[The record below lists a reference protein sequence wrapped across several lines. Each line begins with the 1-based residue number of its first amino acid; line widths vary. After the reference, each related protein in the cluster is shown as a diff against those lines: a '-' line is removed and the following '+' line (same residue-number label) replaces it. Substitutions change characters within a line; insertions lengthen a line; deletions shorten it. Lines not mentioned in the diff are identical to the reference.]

1 VYTENLPHLL
11 NLLEISGQSGTL
23 SCSPLANTEEASW
36 LAFCFLHEGKV
47 DEIKILQVAD
57 GSIFLE
63 GRMALE
69 WLKAQGGM
77 YWQLKETLPDALPMR
92 PPNPIKQ
99 DIPLQRTFRGTR
111 LGVQGMP
118 FHLWSREHRT
128 VFLLI
133 DGTRSRTEILRVL
146 STYPPKNVDL
156 ILADLRS
163 AGLIE

>member
-1 VYTENLPHLL
+1 VYTENLLHLL

-23 SCSPLANTEEASW
+23 SCSPSANTEEASW
-36 LAFCFLHEGKV
+36 LAFCFLNEGKV
-47 DEIKILQVAD
+47 NEAKILQGAD
-57 GSIFLE
+57 GSLFLE

-69 WLKAQGGM
+69 WLNSQGGM
-77 YWQLKETLPDALPMR
+77 YWQLKEALPDALPMH
-92 PPNPIKQ
+92 PLNPIKQ
-99 DIPLQRTFRGTR
+99 DIPLRRTFRGTR

-118 FHLWSREHRT
+118 SHLWSREHRT

-133 DGTRSRTEILRVL
+133 DGTRSRTEMLRIL

>member
-1 VYTENLPHLL
+1 MYTENLLHLL

-36 LAFCFLHEGKV
+36 LAFCFLHEGKING
-47 DEIKILQVAD
+47 IKILQVAD
-57 GSIFLE
+57 GSTLLE
-63 GRMALE
+63 GRVALE

-77 YWQLKETLPDALPMR
+77 YWQLKEVLPDALPVC
-92 PPNPIKQ
+92 PSNPIKQ
-99 DIPLQRTFRGTR
+99 DIPLRRTFRGKR
-111 LGVQGMP
+111 QGVQGMP
-118 FHLWSREHRT
+118 SHLWSREHRT

-133 DGTRSRTEILRVL
+133 DGTRSRTEILRLL
-146 STYPPKNVDL
+146 STYPPQNVDL